1 MSNTDADTQASK
13 HEKSWSLVPY
23 TNPAKYIRGFFD
35 GSLRGKKAVYGWVVF
50 ASDQRVE
57 NEHQEWREIASKSG
71 VLPEG
76 SSITA
81 AELEGMT
88 SLLSFLRAYY
98 EGYEAARELIDIS
111 ETMDFTAI
119 RTLSLADMV

>member
-1 MSNTDADTQASK
+1 M
-13 HEKSWSLVPY
+13 PY
-23 TNPAKYIRGFFD
+23 TTPAKYIGGFFD
-35 GSLRGKKAVYGWVVF
+35 GSLRGKKAAYGWVVF
-50 ASDQRVE
+50 ASDQCVE
-57 NEHQEWREIASKSG
+57 DEPQEWREIASKSG

-88 SLLSFLRAYY
+88 SLLSFLKTYY